1 MKKIKDNPIKNYNEL
16 TKRQYILGWILVP
29 FYLGI
34 LRYLFIEP
42 LMKCFVDEP
51 HARYLSGPLK
61 SIIVLAIF
69 LLLMKDNLRIFF
81 NDLKSDGIRENFKW
95 ILKGLL
101 YFFFIRFIYALF
113 LAVFKVLAN
122 DALIEVMNSEP
133 QNEIFLNELYEL
145 YPILSFVFIVFFG
158 PFLEELIFRYLV
170 FHTFLKVN
178 RYFAIIVSSL
188 FFSFLHVLGEVSS
201 GRIDALIV
209 YFASYMTIALA
220 LAILYEK
227 KRNIFY
233 CIFLHMINNILST
246 YIL

>member
-16 TKRQYILGWILVP
+16 TKRQYVLGWILVP

-34 LRYLFIEP
+34 LRYLIIEP
-42 LMKCFVDEP
+42 LLNCLIDDKYVG
-51 HARYLSGPLK
+51 YLSGTLK
-61 SIIVLAIF
+61 NIVVFVAF
-69 LLLMKDNLRIFF
+69 LLLMKDNIRLFF
-81 NDLKSDGIRENFKW
+81 NDFKTDGIKENVKW
-95 ILKGLL
+95 IFKGLL
-101 YFFFIRFIYALF
+101 YFFFIRFIYSLF
-113 LAVFKVLAN
+113 FVVFKLLVK
-122 DALIEVMNSEP
+122 DALIGVINSEP
-133 QNEIFLNELYEL
+133 QNEIFLNELLEL
-145 YPILSFVFIVFFG
+145 FPILALVLIVFVA

-178 RYFAIIVSSL
+178 KYFAIIGSSVV
-188 FFSFLHVLGEVSS
+188 FSLLHVREELSS
-201 GRIDALIV
+201 GRVDVLIF